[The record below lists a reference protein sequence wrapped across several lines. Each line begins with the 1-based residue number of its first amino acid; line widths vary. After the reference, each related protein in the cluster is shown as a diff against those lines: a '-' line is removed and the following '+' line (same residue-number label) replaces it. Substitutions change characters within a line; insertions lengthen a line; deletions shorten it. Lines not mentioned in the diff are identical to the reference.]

1 HRMGVRRLL
10 YGTLLALWF
19 AACANTSTYAVHF
32 QRHPD
37 TPGNASVIIDEEYV
51 GPLAYVA
58 TRGVRVTAGEHRVT
72 IQKDGYFPYDEIV
85 EAEDGIIRLDVELVP
100 IPD

>member
-1 HRMGVRRLL
+1 MKRLVSGGL
-10 YGTLLALWF
+10 VALCF

-32 QRHPD
+32 KRHPD

-58 TRGVRVTAGEHRVT
+58 TRGIRVAAGEHRVT
-72 IQKDGYFPYDEIV
+72 IEKDGYFPYDELV
-85 EAEDGIIRLDVELVP
+85 EAEHGTIKLDVELVP